1 MQLLLF
7 CETHTDIRLVRNYLG
22 LSKRSC
28 YLCAAFIRF
37 HGQFVMEGGH
47 QQLYSLWTIP
57 LRIAFR
63 SSLRENNFKRTLSS
77 LCDDVR
83 AKVNAI
89 SAHTCYQF
97 PFHVES
103 VANFSRASLLSNGTI
118 AEAYDLGA
126 AAFLTTIQRSIILG
140 EEEPPLTLDTLLP
153 ASASVEGQR
162 NTAPQASAVH

>member
-7 CETHTDIRLVRNYLG
+7 YETHADIRLVLKYIG

-37 HGQFVMEGGH
+37 HGHFVIEGVH

-57 LRIAFR
+57 LRIAFH
-63 SSLRENNFKRTLSS
+63 SGPREDNFKRALSS

-89 SAHTCYQF
+89 SVHKCY
-97 PFHVES
+97 
-103 VANFSRASLLSNGTI
+103 
-118 AEAYDLGA
+118 
-126 AAFLTTIQRSIILG
+126 
-140 EEEPPLTLDTLLP
+140 
-153 ASASVEGQR
+153 
-162 NTAPQASAVH
+162 